1 MKKMS
6 KFLKLS
12 LLGFASTVLFSCGT
26 PEAKVENAVDSTV
39 VADTL
44 VIDSAMVVVDTTVVA
59 LDSLQK

>member
-26 PEAKVENAVDSTV
+26 PEAKVETNVDSLA
-39 VADTL
+39 ADTL
-44 VIDSAMVVVDTTVVA
+44 VIDSAIVALDTTVIS
-59 LDSLQK
+59 LDSVQK